1 MDLCLVEKL
10 QSESGIGVVMIL
22 EDIINLVL
30 CTVVSCAVVI
40 ITALIVCVLYQD
52 FQLKK
57 EERAINKLEL
67 CEKMDNKNLSRA
79 LLGINNLHFRN
90 DEEY

>member
-1 MDLCLVEKL
+1 
-10 QSESGIGVVMIL
+10 MIL
-22 EDIINLVL
+22 EDIANLVL
-30 CTVVSCAVVI
+30 YIIIICGAI
-40 ITALIVCVLYQD
+40 MITALALCTLYQD

-57 EERAINKLEL
+57 EERVIKKLEL
-67 CEKMDNKNLSRA
+67 CEKRDNDNLSRA